1 MKIRQGFVSNSSS
14 SSFIVAFPKD
24 MEKTDAAVHQYLFG
38 DNFGAITAY
47 DWIGTFGT
55 AEIAAQVAQDLR
67 EQEANV
73 ADNITEA
80 LGGHLPGAP
89 DFDNFRKRRPD
100 GNGYDYDW
108 PAYEKASEEFRAKM
122 AEKIQKEFEGKD
134 VYTFEYSDNDGNFF
148 CTMEHGG
155 IFDNVPHMRVSNH

>member
-24 MEKTDAAVHQYLFG
+24 MEISSDAVQSYLFG
-38 DNFGAITAY
+38 EETAITAY

-55 AEIAAQVAQDLR
+55 KEIADQVTRDMRAQTPNVD
-67 EQEANV
+67 EQIA
-73 ADNITEA
+73 EA

-89 DFDNFRKRRPD
+89 NYESFRKRKPD
-100 GNGYDYDW
+100 GKGYDYDW
-108 PAYEKASEEFRAKM
+108 DAYEKASSEHRAVM
-122 AEKIQKEFEGKD
+122 AEKIKAEFQGMD